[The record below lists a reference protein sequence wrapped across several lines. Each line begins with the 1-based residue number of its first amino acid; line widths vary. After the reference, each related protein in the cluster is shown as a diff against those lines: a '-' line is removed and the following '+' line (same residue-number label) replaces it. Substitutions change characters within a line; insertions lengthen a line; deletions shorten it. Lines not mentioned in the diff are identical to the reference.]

1 MSQTSQITING
12 KNYIERPQF
21 FPLDLAITSDN
32 VYLQN
37 QRLNLPGLA
46 PFRLKAL
53 TRETL
58 VAGVATP
65 SAFKFKM
72 GNTEGGIWYCGA
84 GIGGTNDLVV
94 DTLLFGNGQFPF
106 PIIPSIIYE
115 SNASIMFEVQDLTGT
130 ATATPYT
137 ISFCFQGTYLFPVS

>member
-1 MSQTSQITING
+1 MANATQITING
-12 KNYIERPQF
+12 KSYIERPQF
-21 FPLDLAITSDN
+21 FPLDVAVTADN

-58 VAGVATP
+58 VAGVATAC
-65 SAFKFKM
+65 AFKFKL
-72 GNTEGGIWYCGA
+72 GNTEGGVWYCGA

-106 PIIPSIIYE
+106 PVIPSIIYE
-115 SNASIMFEVQDLTGT
+115 SNASIMFEIQDLTGS

-137 ISFCFQGTYLFPVS
+137 ISLCFHGSYLFPAS